1 MGEAAGLYGIAEPV
15 IHLAGAIAAVTA
27 AVWLAYR
34 RERLG
39 AAGNALVAGLLLT
52 GIWCLVIAAS
62 GDANSATGL
71 AEGARNVA
79 LLIVVYRLFAS
90 DGRHASLAP
99 IRPVVAVLAVVQALD
114 VGLELV
120 VERLAVGSGALAV
133 AFDFVVLLRLLVTV
147 GALVLVHNLYAGASH
162 LSRATLRWPTAG
174 LAILWVFDLNLYT
187 IAYLGGE
194 WPGELA
200 TVRGL
205 TAITL
210 AGLLVLGTVR
220 DREALRL
227 RPSRAVA
234 FQTFS
239 LLIIGGYLVAMVA
252 IAQWLSYAGGDFAR
266 LMELAFL
273 TAASVLAILVL
284 PSRRLRGWSR
294 VMLAKHLFQHRYDY
308 REEWLRF
315 TRTIGNGGD
324 GASPLGERV
333 VKAVADIAEAP
344 GGLLLTP
351 GDHGELTLA
360 ARWQWATVDVPA
372 VAIPGALVAFFER
385 DPLIV
390 DLDDWRGGVDLRGEA
405 LLIPDWLR
413 EETRAWALVP
423 LLHYDRLVGMV
434 VLARAPVPR
443 RFDWEDFD
451 LLRVVGQQ
459 LASYLA
465 ENVGQE
471 ALAEASRFDD
481 FNRRIAFVMHDIKNL
496 ASQLSLLAHNA
507 ELHAEKPA
515 FRADMLVTLRNS
527 ADKLSA
533 LLARLSRYGG
543 SGAERMGAVA
553 AGDVV
558 RAVMD
563 RFAAGHPVLL
573 AECQPCVVRAS
584 AEALEQVLVHLIQN
598 AVDASAPGS
607 PVFLGLTCEGLNAR
621 FEIVDSGRGM
631 SPEFV
636 RTRLFKPFVSS
647 KPGGFG
653 IGAYEARELVR
664 RMDGRLEV
672 ESREGL
678 GTRFIVR
685 LPLAATTGH
694 ASEPQPGEAAD
705 ALTPDLPRKIAS

>member
-1 MGEAAGLYGIAEPV
+1 MVEATGLYQIAELT
-15 IHLAGAIAAVTA
+15 IHLAGAVAAVTA
-27 AVWLAYR
+27 TVWLAYR

-62 GDANSATGL
+62 GDTHSAAGL

-79 LLIVVYRLFAS
+79 LLVVVYRLFAS

-99 IRPVVAVLAVVQALD
+99 IRPVVVVLAAVQALD
-114 VGLELV
+114 IGLELV
-120 VERLAVGSGALAV
+120 VERLAVGPGALAI
-133 AFDFVVLLRLLVTV
+133 AFDFTVLLRLLVTV
-147 GALVLVHNLYAGASH
+147 GALVLVHNLYAGASN

-187 IAYLGGE
+187 IAYLGGG
-194 WPGELA
+194 WPAELA
-200 TVRGL
+200 AVRGV

-220 DREALRL
+220 DSEALRL

-239 LLIIGGYLVAMVA
+239 LLIIGGYLVAMVG

-294 VMLAKHLFQHRYDY
+294 VMLAKHMFQHRYDY

-333 VKAVADIAEAP
+333 VQAVADIAEAP

-360 ARWQWATVDVPA
+360 ARWQWATAEVPA
-372 VAIPGALVAFFER
+372 AAMSGAMVAFFER

-390 DLDDWRGGVDLRGEA
+390 DLDDWRAGRDLRGEA
-405 LLIPDWLR
+405 GLIPDWLR

-543 SGAERMGAVA
+543 GGAERMGDVA

-558 RAVMD
+558 RVTVE
-563 RFAAGHPVLL
+563 RFLAGHPVVL
-573 AECQPCVVRAS
+573 AECQPCLVRAS

-598 AVDASAPGS
+598 AVDASPPDS
-607 PVFLGLTCEGLNAR
+607 PVFVALTCEGLNAR
-621 FEIVDSGRGM
+621 FEIVDSGSGM

-678 GTRFIVR
+678 GTRFIVC
-685 LPLAATTGH
+685 LPLAATSG
-694 ASEPQPGEAAD
+694 QPLGLTTRDAA
-705 ALTPDLPRKIAS
+705 ALAQDLPRKVAS